1 VLAEESFMLFNSLAF
16 AIFFPLV
23 TILYFILPHRYR
35 WCHLLAASCLF
46 YMFFIPLYILIL
58 LFTIV
63 IDYLAGILIERSDGK
78 VRRTYLMLSL
88 IANIGVLAVFKYYNF
103 AAASITEIANWL
115 SWVLHRRCST
125 AFFRSA

>member
-1 VLAEESFMLFNSLAF
+1 MVSFVGSIVPLLHVFYPALYSDF
-16 AIFFPLV
+16 A
-23 TILYFILPHRYR
+23 
-35 WCHLLAASCLF
+35 
-46 YMFFIPLYILIL
+46 
-58 LFTIV
+58 FTIV

-125 AFFRSA
+125 AFFPSA